1 MSTRKTLIAANWKMY
16 KTPAESIAFTRAFIP
31 LIAHRRHAEIVLCPS
46 PTSLAAVVEAVAHN
60 PIRVAAQ
67 DMHWL
72 DQGAY
77 TGETSPPML
86 KALGVTHI
94 LIGHSERR
102 QFFNET
108 DTTVNLKLKSAL
120 AHGLVPIVCV
130 GEHLAQREA
139 GQTAAVLE
147 LQVSLALEGLDPT
160 GIGPADPKPLVIA
173 YEPVWAIGT
182 GRTATPEIADEAHQ
196 LIRAQIAKSL
206 SPALAASTR
215 ILYGGSVKPDNAASL
230 CSLEDID
237 GALVGGASL
246 DPSSFAQIVAN
257 SAA

>member
-1 MSTRKTLIAANWKMY
+1 MSTHARKLLIAANWKMY
-16 KTPAESIAFTRAFIP
+16 KTPVEALDFTRTFIP
-31 LIAHRRHAEIVLCPS
+31 LAGHHAHAEVVLCAS
-46 PTSLAAVVEAVAHN
+46 PTLLPTVVDAVRNN

-77 TGETSPPML
+77 TGETSPLML
-86 KALGVTHI
+86 KALEVTHV

-102 QFFNET
+102 QYFNET

-139 GQTAAVLE
+139 GQTADVLK
-147 LQVSLALEGLDPT
+147 LQVSIALEGIDP
-160 GIGPADPKPLVIA
+160 AAAQPLVIA

-196 LIRAQIAKSL
+196 LIRAEIAKAL
-206 SPALAASTR
+206 SPELAASTR

-230 CSLEDID
+230 CCLDDID

-246 DPSSFAQIVAN
+246 DPNSFAQIVAN
-257 SAA
+257 SATA